1 MDFIKKRSD
10 ILFRGFIFV
19 LTTLLVA
26 YLFPREGKFRY
37 EFQKGKPWMHEIL
50 IAPFDFPIYKSEAEI
65 AAERDSIL
73 NGFSPYFN
81 LDSTVWVQQL
91 QKFREEFTRRWDNLE
106 LAEYVT
112 EVDVSG
118 RKSALRTIEKSKDE
132 FNDLIISVFSSV
144 YSAGILAEP
153 DVLNQFSEQGNDL
166 IILRNNYAET
176 STFENVLTQKK
187 AYERLIQDATRLLDE
202 ENNLR
207 SVDQK
212 ILVDLDL
219 NDFIS
224 PNLFFDQ
231 QKTTQARA
239 ELLDDIS
246 LTKGMIQ
253 AGERIISRGEVVN
266 NYNFRVLQSLKR
278 EYESQLGMSGNV
290 YLVLLGQIILAFIFT
305 LVVFLFLNN
314 FRKEILQS
322 KLKTLF
328 IFFLLILFLFLARMT
343 IDYSLISIYVIPFA
357 IVPIII
363 KTFYDSRLALFIHI
377 VTILIVG
384 FWAPNSFEFVFLNY
398 VAGIVAIFSLTN
410 QYRRGKLF
418 LTTVL
423 IMITYSFV
431 YLGLGVIQEGNF
443 TNIEWKR
450 LLWFGGNGLL
460 VLTSYPLIYIF
471 EKAFGFLSDATLME
485 LSDTNQPLLRKLA
498 EIAPGTF
505 QHSMQV
511 ANLSEEAIF
520 RIGGNPLLVRTG
532 ALYHDIGKT
541 RNPIYFIENQ
551 SSQINPH
558 DTLEF
563 DESARII
570 INHVKD
576 GVEIGKKHNLP
587 EQILDFIRTH
597 HGTTTVQYF
606 YKSYVNK
613 YPERTNELK
622 KFQYPGPIPFSKE
635 TAVLM
640 MADSVE
646 AASRSLKSISNETI
660 DNLVE
665 NIINHQIFQDQFINA
680 DITFKDITIIKDI
693 FKKKL
698 KNIYHARIE
707 YPR

>member
-1 MDFIKKRSD
+1 MEFIRKRFD
-10 ILFRGFIFV
+10 ILFRGFIFI

-50 IAPFDFPIYKSEAEI
+50 IAPFDFPIYKSEEEI
-65 AAERDSIL
+65 AAERDSTL
-73 NGFSPYFN
+73 KYLKPYFN
-81 LDSTVWVQQL
+81 YDSVVWVDQL
-91 QKFREEFTRRWDNLE
+91 QKFT
-106 LAEYVT
+106 
-112 EVDVSG
+112 G
-118 RKSALRTIEKSKDE
+118 E
-132 FNDLIISVFSSV
+132 FNGRWESLDMSV
-144 YSAGILAEP
+144 YVKTFPAFRQNRVLKKLSDNRKQFNDIIVSVLSSAYSRGIIAET
-153 DVLNQFSEQGNDL
+153 DVLNQYRENGKEL
-166 IILRNNYAET
+166 IILRNNFAEV
-176 STFENVLTQKK
+176 STFDQVFLQKE
-187 AYERLIQDATRLLDE
+187 AYEFVIDDATRLLMEGNDLGDVNRE
-202 ENNLR
+202 
-207 SVDQK
+207 
-212 ILVDLDL
+212 ILIDLDL
-219 NDFIS
+219 NDYLS
-224 PNLFFDQ
+224 PNLVFDQ
-231 QKTTQARA
+231 QKTNQARA
-239 ELLDDIS
+239 ELLNEIS
-246 LTKGMIQ
+246 LTRGMIQ
-253 AGERIISRGEVVN
+253 AGERIISRGEVVD

-278 EYESQLGMSGNV
+278 EYESQLGMSGNF
-290 YLVLLGQIILAFIFT
+290 YLVVFGQIILAFIFT
-305 LVVFLFLNN
+305 LVIFLFLNN

-322 KLKTLF
+322 KLKILF
-328 IFFLLILFLFLARMT
+328 IFFLVILFLFLARMT
-343 IDYSLISIYVIPFA
+343 IDYSIISIYVIPFA

-377 VTILIVG
+377 ITILIVG

-398 VAGIVAIFSLTN
+398 VAGIAAIFSLTN

-418 LTTVL
+418 LTSVL
-423 IMITYSFV
+423 IMFTYCFV

-443 TNIEWKR
+443 ANIDWRR

-541 RNPIYFIENQ
+541 KNPIYFIENQ
-551 SSQINPH
+551 SSQVNPH

-570 INHVKD
+570 ISHVKD
-576 GVEIGKKHNLP
+576 GVEIARKHNLP
-587 EQILDFIRTH
+587 EQIIDFIRTH
-597 HGTTTVQYF
+597 HGTTTVQFF
-606 YKSYVNK
+606 YKSYLNK
-613 YPERTNELK
+613 YPERTNELN
-622 KFQYPGPIPFSKE
+622 KFQYPGPVPFSKE

-660 DNLVE
+660 DDLVE
-665 NIINHQIFQDQFINA
+665 NIINHQIFQDQFIQA
-680 DITFKDITIIKDI
+680 DITFKDITLIKEI

-698 KNIYHARIE
+698 KNIYHARVE
-707 YPR
+707 YPK